1 MAASPAIRQN
11 IPTRPREGSTH
22 GLSATGIV
30 AGSVLMFFL
39 YNSKNATRDA
49 SLVLPVRIFRM
60 LDVPQWPAAPHLRQ
74 NREVVVGGRR
84 RSCPLERPR
93 IPRIV
98 ARQAALKVRPHQ
110 IKDEAQYSG
119 GLEER
124 PNADNQVPT
133 LPTSPRLV
141 GVDSARHSEKSR
153 DVHEIEGE
161 MKPDHKKP
169 EVPLAQFFVQHPAG
183 HFWKPI
189 VERRERR
196 EKDSSHDHVVEMRHH
211 KIRAAQ
217 LPVYRS
223 RTKHDSRQPGN
234 QELEQECDAEQ
245 HRRGIADLAAPH
257 RTQPIENLDARGHRN
272 GRRRQYKEGV
282 SPG

>member
-30 AGSVLMFFL
+30 AGSELMFFL

-60 LDVPQWPAAPHLRQ
+60 LDVPQWPSAAHLRQ

-93 IPRIV
+93 IPRVI
-98 ARQAALKVRPHQ
+98 ARAAALKVRPDQ
-110 IKDEAQYSG
+110 IRDKTQYSG

-124 PNADNQVPT
+124 PNGDNQVQT
-133 LPTSPRLV
+133 VPTSPRLV
-141 GVDSARHSEKSR
+141 RVDSAWHSEKSR

-161 MKPDHKKP
+161 VKANQKEP
-169 EVPLAQFFVQHPAG
+169 EVPLAEFFGQHPALLG
-183 HFWKPI
+183 
-189 VERRERR
+189 
-196 EKDSSHDHVVEMRHH
+196 
-211 KIRAAQ
+211 
-217 LPVYRS
+217 
-223 RTKHDSRQPGN
+223 
-234 QELEQECDAEQ
+234 
-245 HRRGIADLAAPH
+245 
-257 RTQPIENLDARGHRN
+257 
-272 GRRRQYKEGV
+272 
-282 SPG
+282 